1 MAGKNLP
8 IDTGPLV
15 QGLGYQ
21 SFPVPTND
29 AASTASADRFE
40 VLGSPASMPAPL
52 QAVSLATKEED
63 APSLGAFQ
71 LTNLHDTNWLDPTK
85 PHMSPESQKG

>member
-1 MAGKNLP
+1 MAGKDLP
-8 IDTGPLV
+8 ITSGPLV
-15 QGLGYQ
+15 QGLGYE

-29 AASTASADRFE
+29 GCSLKGTDQDE
-40 VLGSPASMPAPL
+40 VMGAPASMPAPL
-52 QAVSLATKEED
+52 EAVSLATKTVD
-63 APSLGAFQ
+63 APALGAFQ